1 MRAITTQTLGNDRE
15 PNQPTPNQPTL
26 ASAYQ
31 RVRAGTEHLSAPLS
45 AEDQTAQSMQDASP
59 TKWHRAHTTWF
70 FEQFVLAVHDPSYV
84 PDAQSSKLFNSYYNS
99 VGTPF
104 PRHQRGLLTRPSSAE
119 VTTYRQRVD
128 RAMVSLLRGDI
139 STSLASIVVLGF
151 HHEQQHQ
158 ELLLTDVKHLL
169 SHHPD
174 QPAYMKVAAPP
185 DADERPLT
193 YARIP
198 GACYRLG
205 HAGKGFAFDNE
216 GPLHDRLI
224 DEFDIASRL
233 VSEAEYQDF
242 IDDGGYSRPE
252 LWLSAG
258 WDAVRKHDWTA
269 PLYWT
274 ASREQYLYTMNGARP
289 LGRRSPVT
297 HVSYYEA
304 DAYARWSDARLSTE
318 FEWEVA
324 CRHLKET
331 PPIGGGPA
339 LHPET
344 QQTGADFFG
353 SCWQWTQSDYAPYP
367 RFRASPD
374 AVGEYN
380 GKFMSGQYVLR
391 GSSALTPD
399 GHARPTY
406 RNFFPP
412 TARWQFSGI
421 RLARDVP

>member
-1 MRAITTQTLGNDRE
+1 MRAVTTQTQASDRTRKE
-15 PNQPTPNQPTL
+15 LTL
-26 ASAYQ
+26 ASAYE

-45 AEDQTAQSMQDASP
+45 AEDQTAQSMPDASP

-70 FEQFVLAVHDPSYV
+70 FEQFVLAVHDPKYV
-84 PDAQSSKLFNSYYNS
+84 PDAQSARLFNSYYNS
-99 VGTPF
+99 LGTPF
-104 PRHQRGLLTRPSSAE
+104 PRDQRGLLTRPSAAE
-119 VTTYRQRVD
+119 VTSYRQRVD

-139 STSLASIVVLGF
+139 SSSLANIVVLGL

-158 ELLLTDVKHLL
+158 ELLMTDIKHLL

-174 QPAYMKVAAPP
+174 QPAYANGPASP
-185 DADERPLT
+185 DASERAPCF
-193 YARIP
+193 ARIP
-198 GACYRLG
+198 GGCYRLG
-205 HAGKGFAFDNE
+205 HAAKGFAFDNE
-216 GPLHDRLI
+216 GPPHDRLVE
-224 DEFDIASRL
+224 EFDIATRL
-233 VSEAEYQDF
+233 VTEAEYQNF
-242 IDDGGYSRPE
+242 IDDGGYARPE

-258 WDAVRKHDWTA
+258 WDAVRANDWTA

-274 ASREQYLYTMNGARP
+274 ARDERHQVFTLSGTRLS
-289 LGRRSPVT
+289 GRHGPVT
-297 HVSYYEA
+297 HISYYEA

-324 CRHLKET
+324 CHHLKEV
-331 PPIGGGPA
+331 PAASPAPA
-339 LHPET
+339 LHPEAREA
-344 QQTGADFFG
+344 GPEFFG

-367 RFRASPD
+367 RFRASAD

-399 GHARPTY
+399 GHARSTY

-412 TARWQFSGI
+412 TARWQLSGI